1 MEPDQWQLGRTKVF
15 IKNPESLFLLEE
27 QRERKF
33 DQFARRIQIFYRRW
47 KAQQYYEE
55 LKVKASDIMMHKK
68 ERRPGTINRNFVG
81 DYIGF
86 GDNPSLRSLVGKK
99 AVRCCATRL
108 IHARYH
114 HCMGHGM
121 RQRVLPQP
129 HGGFT
134 REGLQ
139 RDGCHP
145 GWQCMMSYSGWGYAT

>member
-1 MEPDQWQLGRTKVF
+1 MDFVGMEPDQWQLGRTKVF

-99 AVRCCATRL
+99 AVRCCAARF
-108 IHARYH
+108 IHAGIIIAWGMVCCSECCRNH
-114 HCMGHGM
+114 TADSPGKGRREMGAT
-121 RQRVLPQP
+121 L
-129 HGGFT
+129 GGN
-134 REGLQ
+134 
-139 RDGCHP
+139 
-145 GWQCMMSYSGWGYAT
+145 A